1 METESM
7 SWRTTLIYALLLV
20 AMLDGGIA
28 ASAQNLCGSDI
39 CVVQFNASWNA
50 GNNVDYLDNLTDCE
64 VMNVNIDEG
73 SYQADYKIVVVPTI
87 IVFNGKEVERFQAN
101 IMMEMEAT
109 KKDVQGV
116 IDEIIYSDF

>member
-1 METESM
+1 MEETINL
-7 SWRTTLIYALLLV
+7 RVVLTYALLMLTMLTGGV
-20 AMLDGGIA
+20 AYG
-28 ASAQNLCGSDI
+28 QNLCGSDI

-50 GNNVDYLDNLTDCE
+50 GNNVDYLEKLTDCE
-64 VMNVNIDEG
+64 IMNVNIDEG